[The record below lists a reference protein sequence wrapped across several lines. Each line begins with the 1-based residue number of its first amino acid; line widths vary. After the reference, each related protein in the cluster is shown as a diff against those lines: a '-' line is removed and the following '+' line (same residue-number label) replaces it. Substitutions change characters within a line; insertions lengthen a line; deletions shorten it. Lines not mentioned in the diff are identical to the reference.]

1 MGKRSVRTTRL
12 DRVPAG
18 VSVEAREGGAAI
30 DRPHWIERQV
40 QHRLL
45 SHPQLHFSSLV
56 IRRIRNGVCLDGI
69 LEADDEAPDVTCL
82 AQEVSG
88 VDEVRNRL
96 VVRYLQKPPAKG

>member
-1 MGKRSVRTTRL
+1 MDKRSVRTTRL

-18 VSVEAREGGAAI
+18 VSVESREGGVAI

-45 SHPQLHFSSLV
+45 SQPGLHFSSLV
-56 IRRIRNGVCLDGI
+56 VRRISNGVCLEGT
-69 LEADDEAPDVTCL
+69 LEADDKAPDVICL

-88 VDEVRNRL
+88 VEEVRNRL
-96 VVRYLQKPPAKG
+96 VVRCLQKPPAKG